1 MKYNW
6 LL

>member
-6 LL
+6 R

>member
-6 LL
+6 

>member
-6 LL
+6 D